1 MKLEKYKKKD
11 LKKTGIIIFT
21 IACILLITG
30 VFLYTSYA
38 SFETREN
45 FNIING
51 NVQEQGDL
59 YFAFYI
65 NENISKT
72 MPKKGEGYSL
82 DQEKTTCTNG
92 ASIEFD
98 PIEWAVK
105 VVNMTTAKT
114 KCNLYFKTETFSDSL
129 ITCSQNNSAANCFIE
144 NSSKNLEELAFD
156 NTADNNLRYIGANP
170 NNYVSFNNE
179 LWRIIGAMNNM
190 DDGTGKKETR
200 LKIIRNESI
209 GLYSWDNK
217 AAGVGSSNSENG
229 SNDWTDS
236 ALQIMLNE
244 GAYWN
249 RTVGECPYGQNGA
262 TTSCDF
268 SSNGLTNEAKEMIG
282 DTLWKLG
289 GTANISNSDN
299 YIISKWYD
307 YERSTTVF
315 NNRSIEWTG
324 KIGLIYPSDYGFATN
339 GGITTNRQI
348 CLTTSFINWLDE
360 GYKYCYGNDWLFYNG
375 ASQWSLTPDTSTGY
389 GIFRLYSTVGNLFYG
404 VSDKRNVVRPSL
416 YFKSNIKI
424 ISGDGSETNPYQL
437 SM

>member
-105 VVNMTTAKT
+105 VVNMTTSKT
-114 KCNLYFKTETFSDSL
+114 KCTLYFKTETFSDSL

-144 NSSKNLEELAFD
+144 NSNKNLEELAFD
-156 NTADNNLRYIGANP
+156 NTTDNNLRYIGANP

-179 LWRIIGAMNNM
+179 LWRIIGVMNNI
-190 DDGTGKKETR
+190 DNGTGTKETR
-200 LKIIRNESI
+200 LKIIRDEAI
-209 GLYSWDNK
+209 GEYSYDNK
-217 AAGVGSSNSENG
+217 PSGVGTSLDNMG

-244 GAYWN
+244 GSYWN
-249 RTVGECPYGQNGA
+249 RTTGECPYGENGV

-268 SSNGLTNEAKEMIG
+268 SATGLTNEAKEMIG
-282 DTLWKLG
+282 NTLWNLG
-289 GTANISNSDN
+289 GRLSVYDTNTLQY
-299 YIISKWYD
+299 YIQERGSTVYSGHSTKW
-307 YERSTTVF
+307 
-315 NNRSIEWTG
+315 IG
-324 KIGLIYPSDYGFATN
+324 KVGMIYPSDYGYATK
-339 GGITTNRQI
+339 GGSMTNRNV
-348 CLTTSFINWLDE
+348 CLDTPLLQFNQ
-360 GYKYCYGNDWLFYNG
+360 YKDCFNNDWLLHKENSYWG
-375 ASQWSLTPDTSTGY
+375 LTPDSSSSITISFIDRG
-389 GIFRLYSTVGNLFYG
+389 GAVGANNAHINLISVF
-404 VSDKRNVVRPSL
+404 PSL
-416 YFKSNIKI
+416 YLKSNVKI
-424 ISGDGSETNPYQL
+424 ISGNGSEANPYQL